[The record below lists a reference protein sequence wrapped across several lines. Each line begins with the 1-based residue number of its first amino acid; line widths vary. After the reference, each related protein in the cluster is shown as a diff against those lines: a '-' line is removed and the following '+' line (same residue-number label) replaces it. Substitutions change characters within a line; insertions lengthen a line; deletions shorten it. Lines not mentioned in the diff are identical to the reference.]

1 MDISVN
7 KTVKEF
13 LRQQFQTW
21 FADKICQQL
30 KKNQADITPVDLRL
44 SVVKP
49 LSAQWMIKL
58 YDHLKKRPDIIVH
71 GFKGTGMFD
80 CIYG

>member
-1 MDISVN
+1 M
-7 KTVKEF
+7 
-13 LRQQFQTW
+13 
-21 FADKICQQL
+21 
-30 KKNQADITPVDLRL
+30 NQADITPVDLRL

-80 CIYG
+80 CMHIWLNHDVIYLPLHTL